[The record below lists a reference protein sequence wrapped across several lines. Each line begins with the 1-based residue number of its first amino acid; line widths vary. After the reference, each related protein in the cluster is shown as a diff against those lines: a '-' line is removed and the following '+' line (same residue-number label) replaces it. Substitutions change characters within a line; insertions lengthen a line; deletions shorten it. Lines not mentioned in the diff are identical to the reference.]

1 MHWTNFFKNGF
12 GIRFPLPRKSIR
24 ITLKLFAHK
33 SIKLQQH
40 KTDIKPYNLPL
51 PEFFLFPYCFLFI
64 AAFVPQSGISQWL
77 FGKAISSPLSFDI
90 T

>member
-1 MHWTNFFKNGF
+1 MQRPMWEKG
-12 GIRFPLPRKSIR
+12 GITYALHRSI
-24 ITLKLFAHK
+24 LH
-33 SIKLQQH
+33 IKVLNCNNI